1 MAGQQKNMEA
11 IGASG
16 QLMMEGM
23 QAIAQRQAEMF
34 QQMMAG
40 FMANAAPAA
49 NASEMEDRGVEALRT
64 MMLNGLE
71 LQKMAEKLN
80 GAAMAPIMKRVKETM
95 AEQKAA
101 KG

>member
-1 MAGQQKNMEA
+1 
-11 IGASG
+11 
-16 QLMMEGM
+16 
-23 QAIAQRQAEMF
+23 
-34 QQMMAG
+34 MMAG

-49 NASEMEDRGVEALRT
+49 NPGEMEERSVEALRS

-80 GAAMAPIMKRVKETM
+80 GTAMAPIMKRVKEAM

-101 KG
+101 KE